1 MPTAPPDAEELRGE
15 LSDLIVRRL
24 RIGLGAFL
32 AGVVLFVV
40 ADHSLM
46 TATPRWAD
54 RLNVVLIGL
63 AAIGL
68 WFSRR
73 PLFRAHAVPFGLL
86 IVAVICGTRALAG
99 IWTGD
104 LVPTAIVCLVVVL
117 TAGTTLPWGAGP
129 QLASVAIAGLAL
141 ASNAYLI
148 AATSA
153 HAAAQLIAAVF
164 TALMVSVVLSFE
176 LQRHHRRLVEE
187 NIRRRRA
194 EDDLARLNAEL
205 ESRVRERTAELAA
218 ATHRLERE
226 ALERQQATQELRES
240 QKRLQDILD
249 NAAAAIYLKDV
260 EGRYQLINRHWET
273 AFGIRREEAVGKT
286 GHDLFPAAVADALQ
300 ANDLKVLAARQ
311 PLQMEETL
319 LPRGEPRT
327 YVSVKFPLL
336 DSAGTPVGVCGIST
350 DITALKQTEAEL
362 RRSEAALSALVENT
376 TDAIWSV
383 DRNGVV
389 TVMNAV
395 AQRRFRERFG
405 VEPDRLDYGAQ
416 MDESIRTQLFEL
428 FRRAYEGEHVQ
439 VERPIQSADGERHFL
454 LSIHPIVENGVVTGA
469 TAFSKDITES
479 KRAEQQARQHQADL
493 AHVLRLNTMGE
504 MAAGLAHEINQP
516 LGAIAN
522 YARGC
527 SRRLRDESIEAGAL
541 VPVIDEIGR
550 EALRA
555 GEIIRRLRDLVRK
568 EGPQQVP
575 VDLNAL
581 IRESTRIIETE
592 AHQSGIRLELAL
604 ASDLPPVTCDS
615 IQIEQ
620 VLLNLLLNGVEA
632 VQAASNGER
641 SLTVTSAAAGAAAIE
656 VAIRD
661 SGGGVPDPPTDV
673 FRPFFSTKPNGL
685 GMGLSISR
693 SIIEAHGGR
702 LWATRNADRGSTFR
716 FTLPVEPPATA

>member
-1 MPTAPPDAEELRGE
+1 
-15 LSDLIVRRL
+15 
-24 RIGLGAFL
+24 
-32 AGVVLFVV
+32 
-40 ADHSLM
+40 
-46 TATPRWAD
+46 
-54 RLNVVLIGL
+54 
-63 AAIGL
+63 
-68 WFSRR
+68 
-73 PLFRAHAVPFGLL
+73 VPFGLL

-129 QLASVAIAGLAL
+129 QLVSVAIAGLAL

-148 AATSA
+148 TPTSA

-194 EDDLARLNAEL
+194 EDDLAQLNAEL

-218 ATHRLERE
+218 ATLRLERE
-226 ALERQQATQELRES
+226 ALERHQATQELRES

-249 NAAAAIYLKDV
+249 NAPAAIYLKDV

-300 ANDLKVLAARQ
+300 ANDHKVLAARQ
-311 PLQMEETL
+311 PLQIEESL
-319 LPRGEPRT
+319 LPRGEPHT
-327 YVSVKFPLL
+327 YLSVKFPLL
-336 DSAGTPVGVCGIST
+336 DSAGTPVGLCGIST

-389 TVMNAV
+389 KVMNAV

-405 VEPDRLDYGAQ
+405 VEADRLDYWAQ
-416 MDESIRTQLFEL
+416 MGESIRAQLFEL
-428 FRRAYEGEHVQ
+428 FQRAYEGEHVQ
-439 VERPIQSADGERHFL
+439 VERPIPSADGERHFL

-479 KRAEQQARQHQADL
+479 KRAEKLARQHQADL

-522 YARGC
+522 YAQGC
-527 SRRLRDESIEAGAL
+527 SRRLRDESIEAGEL

-568 EGPQQVP
+568 EGPKQAA

-592 AHQSGIRLELAL
+592 AHQSGIHLELAL
-604 ASDLPPVTCDS
+604 ASDLPPVTCDG

-632 VQAASNGER
+632 MQASSNGER
-641 SLTVTSAAAGAAAIE
+641 SLTITSAAAGAATIE

-661 SGGGVPDPPTDV
+661 SGGGVPDPPADV

-702 LWATRNADRGSTFR
+702 LWATRNTDRGSTFR
-716 FTLPVEPPATA
+716 FTLPVGPPATA